1 MKLLRRIVFFIFVI
15 IVINP
20 FPLFGRGPGTSSVSF
35 LRIDTGARPVGM
47 GGVFCG
53 IADDVNAIHYN
64 PAGIIQLKRKE
75 IIVTHN
81 EWIEGIRTESLGY
94 AHPVNK
100 YWVLGLTLD
109 YLYITG
115 LVERDVYGNESGKTF
130 GGNNGVLALALGR
143 KLQDNISVGANFK
156 IIREAVKDKNS
167 LAYAMDIGFLYRL
180 TKLKLGIAV
189 QNLGTKIKLYEEA
202 FSLPLN
208 FKFGLGYKLI
218 ENMELGLDVNIP
230 MDNEIDVRMG
240 SEYWVA
246 STIALRVGY
255 KTNQEE
261 HTGIGVSAGLGFRY
275 RNYQIDYSFLPFGDL
290 GNTHRISLNVKF

>member
-20 FPLFGRGPGTSSVSF
+20 LPLFGRGPGTSSGSF
-35 LRIDTGARPVGM
+35 LKINAGARPVGM

-94 AHPVNK
+94 AHPVNN

-130 GGNNGVLALALGR
+130 GGNNGILAFALGR

-156 IIREAVKDKNS
+156 IIREAVKDKNDV
-167 LAYAMDIGFLYRL
+167 AYAMDIGFLYRL

-208 FKFGLGYKLI
+208 FKFGLGYELI
-218 ENMELGLDVNIP
+218 ENMEVGLDVNIP
-230 MDNEIDVRMG
+230 TDNEVDVRMG

-246 STIALRVGY
+246 STIALRAGY

-261 HTGIGVSAGLGFRY
+261 HTGIGISAGLGFRY
-275 RNYQIDYSFLPFGDL
+275 KNYQIDYSFLPFGNL
-290 GNTHRISLNVKF
+290 GNTHRISLNVRF